1 MYPPSPKTMRPPV
14 FVVGSARS
22 GNTLLYHILLSS
34 GHFAVYRGEP
44 AVFDLLVPRF
54 GPLSRRKNREKLMSA
69 WLRSSMFRIS
79 GLEAESVRDRI
90 LNECTSAGD
99 FLRLI
104 MDQVARLQG
113 KDRWA
118 VWGPDNLLYMLQ
130 IKKEIPN
137 ALFIHTIR
145 DGRDVAFSMGKERW
159 IRPFPW
165 DRKEALTVAALHW
178 KWKVSKGIRLGSSL
192 SPDYLEIRFENLV
205 TRRAE
210 SLQKVSQFIGQE
222 INSNEVRKHSVGT
235 LTAPNSTFK
244 AETES
249 GTFQPIGR
257 WQRHLS
263 QGDVKVLDSVIGT
276 MLADLGYPRA
286 FPQAN
291 PPSFRHRLM
300 QQLYPLFFDTKQW
313 LKGKNLAGAWVS
325 VDRMNLLR

>member
-1 MYPPSPKTMRPPV
+1 M
-14 FVVGSARS
+14 VGSARS

-54 GPLSRRKNREKLMSA
+54 GSLSRRQNRERLMQV

-79 GLEAESVRDRI
+79 GLNPESIRDRV
-90 LNECTSAGD
+90 LNECSSAGD
-99 FLRLI
+99 FLRLV
-104 MDQVARLQG
+104 MDEVARLQG

-118 VWGPDNLLYMLQ
+118 VWGPDNLLYMQQ
-130 IKKEIPN
+130 IKKQIPN
-137 ALFIHTIR
+137 ALFIHMIR

-178 KWKVSKGIRLGSSL
+178 KWKVAKGIQLGKSL
-192 SPDYLEIRFENLV
+192 SPDYLEMRFEDLI
-205 TRRAE
+205 TRQDE
-210 SLQKVSQFIGQE
+210 CLKKLSQFVGQE
-222 INSNEVRKHSVGT
+222 IESEQVRKQSVGT
-235 LTAPNSTFK
+235 LAAPNSTFQE
-244 AETES
+244 ETDS

-263 QGDVKVLDSVIGT
+263 QGEKRVLDSVIGP

-286 FPQAN
+286 YPQTN
-291 PPSFRHRLM
+291 PPSVKHRLM
-300 QQLYPLFFDTKQW
+300 RQLYPLFFDTKQW
-313 LKGKNLAGAWVS
+313 LKVKTLAGAWVS